1 MSIKEIEFLIKKY
14 DLKIKKQY
22 GQNFLIDD
30 NIVRKIAETI
40 DPEPKATVIEIGP
53 GLGSLTKHLSHRF
66 EKVLCYEIDSQMVDI
81 LRQELHEDNIY
92 IIHQNFLKSN
102 IKDDID
108 AFAPNNRVV
117 VIANLPYY
125 ITTPILIKILEE
137 APFISEILVM
147 MQKEVADRICGKPS
161 TKDYNSLSVLIQFL
175 TEPKKLFNISPK
187 SFIPSP
193 DVDSS
198 VVLIKRKESFA
209 EDVIDLDYFYRFN
222 RTIFQQRRKTIV
234 NNLASFLGYSKGMI
248 GEMLKREGISENAR
262 AESLTVEQ
270 IVRLANRFYQQDN
283 Q

>member
-1 MSIKEIEFLIKKY
+1 
-14 DLKIKKQY
+14 
-22 GQNFLIDD
+22 
-30 NIVRKIAETI
+30 
-40 DPEPKATVIEIGP
+40 
-53 GLGSLTKHLSHRF
+53 
-66 EKVLCYEIDSQMVDI
+66 
-81 LRQELHEDNIY
+81 
-92 IIHQNFLKSN
+92 
-102 IKDDID
+102 
-108 AFAPNNRVV
+108 
-117 VIANLPYY
+117 
-125 ITTPILIKILEE
+125 
-137 APFISEILVM
+137 
-147 MQKEVADRICGKPS
+147 
-161 TKDYNSLSVLIQFL
+161 LIQFL